1 MYSFFNAF
9 APGDYIK
16 AKKEDLNHLTFNN
29 KIFNMK
35 SKLFFSA
42 ICFLLIAACNNSA
55 SDKEKKEDTAM
66 KAENHN
72 PMDHPTTMGT
82 VPAMPAIPADA
93 KVVFSNLKDNATIT
107 SPFKLQMGT
116 EVIKIDTAGPVVAG
130 SGHHHLLIN
139 AGDSIPTGEIVP
151 KDSAHIH
158 FGKGQKEYELN
169 LSPGK
174 YRLTLQM
181 ADGLHRSYG
190 GKLASS
196 VTVTVK
202 K

>member
-1 MYSFFNAF
+1 MYN
-9 APGDYIK
+9 
-16 AKKEDLNHLTFNN
+16 
-29 KIFNMK
+29 
-35 SKLFFSA
+35 KLFFSA
-42 ICFLLIAACNNSA
+42 ICFVLITACNNSA
-55 SDKEKKEDTAM
+55 SNKEKKEDTAM
-66 KAENHN
+66 KAESHDH
-72 PMDHPTTMGT
+72 MDHPTTSGT
-82 VPAMPAIPADA
+82 VPAMPAMPENA
-93 KVVFSNLKDNATIT
+93 KVIFSNLKDNAIIT
-107 SPFKLQMGT
+107 SPYKLQMGT
-116 EVIKIDTAGPVVAG
+116 DVIRIDTAGPVVPG

-158 FGKGQKEYELN
+158 FGKGQTEYALT
-169 LSPGK
+169 LPPGK

-190 GKLASS
+190 NKLASS